1 MSLRSVSCL
10 VLVLGCFVTAAAQTS
25 DELPDLR
32 FTEERLDL
40 GCVGVEFKIRHHFK
54 LVNYGSDTIYI
65 DTVSGVCDCTE
76 VRFRDSVVAPGDTAV
91 ILMIFNTANMYG
103 PMEKDIRLHCSDA
116 KSPNKN
122 IFYAAN
128 VGQWLFKIEPK
139 PVNVFFLPGQSSRMS
154 TFLNHA
160 LDKISV
166 QDIYLDEDVVEIK
179 TLKESASKGESLEL
193 EVTPRAD
200 LPAGTH
206 LTNYTVTIDLHQDLP
221 PLRITIPV
229 KVVKY

>member
-10 VLVLGCFVTAAAQTS
+10 VLVLGCFMAEAARTS

-76 VRFRDSVVAPGDTAV
+76 VRFLDSVVAPGDTAA

-103 PMEKDIRLHCSDA
+103 PVEKDIRLHCSDA
-116 KSPNKN
+116 KSPNKS

-128 VGQWLFKIEPK
+128 VGQWLFKVEPK
-139 PVNVFFLPGQSSRMS
+139 PVNVFFLPGQNSRSS

-166 QDIYLDEDVVEIK
+166 QDIYLDEEIVEIK
-179 TLKESASKGESLEL
+179 TLKKVASKGESLEL

-206 LTNYTVTIDLHQDLP
+206 LTSYTVTIDLHQDLP